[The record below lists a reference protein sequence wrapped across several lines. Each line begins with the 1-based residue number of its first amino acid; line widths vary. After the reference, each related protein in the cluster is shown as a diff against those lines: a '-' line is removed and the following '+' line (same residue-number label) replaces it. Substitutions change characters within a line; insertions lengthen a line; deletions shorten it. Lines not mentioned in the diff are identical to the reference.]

1 MPRKLRYSLDMNSA
15 RPNSL
20 RRLPHRLA
28 TKTLIL
34 GASVLLMLGALLPG
48 ASSTS
53 AQGSFCT
60 LALVLAVDVSGSVD
74 SEEYALQM
82 GGLAD
87 AFRTEDIIA
96 AIDTGG
102 ASGIYVTVA
111 QWSGAGRH
119 EQIIPWRWLN
129 DRSSVAAFANEID
142 IQQRAFR
149 IYSTGIG
156 EALAFAWS
164 LFAGEPNGCAR
175 RVVDVSGD
183 GPSNEGREPG
193 LVRSL
198 MVAEGITINGLAIL
212 ESEPGLRTY
221 YRGNVAGGAGSFV
234 VPADTFEDY
243 PRAIKRKLLREIL
256 PAITLNSAPTSL
268 TPPASHAVR

>member
-1 MPRKLRYSLDMNSA
+1 MTALCIAL
-15 RPNSL
+15 L
-20 RRLPHRLA
+20 LA
-28 TKTLIL
+28 
-34 GASVLLMLGALLPG
+34 LGALLPG
-48 ASSTS
+48 ATSTR
-53 AQGSFCT
+53 AQGTFCS

-87 AFRTEDIIA
+87 AFRTQDIIA

-119 EQIIPWRWLN
+119 EQIVPWRWLN

-142 IQQRAFR
+142 NQPRAFR

-234 VPADTFEDY
+234 VPADSFEDY

-256 PAITLNSAPTSL
+256 PAITMNETRPSGITSQVTSDI
-268 TPPASHAVR
+268 TPGAGHPVQ